1 MVAARRFDRHDRL
14 PLDNNAVARRL
25 EQAAR
30 ILEAQRA
37 SLYRVRAYRT
47 AAATLRALDRPAVE
61 ILREGGRRGLQ
72 KLPGVGARLAE
83 AIEQLVLTGQVH
95 GLGSDASRS

>member
-1 MVAARRFDRHDRL
+1 MNMVAARRFYRHDRL
-14 PLDNNAVARRL
+14 PLDNDAVARRL

-30 ILEAQRA
+30 ILSTACELVSRC
-37 SLYRVRAYRT
+37 AYRT
-47 AAATLRALDRPAVE
+47 AAATLRADRPAVE
-61 ILREGGRRGLQ
+61 ILREAGGEGSKNSPACR
-72 KLPGVGARLAE
+72 RLAE